1 MRKRGGILD
10 TESLSHYRSPNSVV
24 NAVAKRR
31 HATDHILLYL
41 RCDTD
46 CYVDIHIIN
55 VLLAHIIFD
64 SFFFSSLRLNTLANL
79 NTALTTRDEDELDQ
93 DLVSI
98 RKVP

>member
-41 RCDTD
+41 RCDAMLTST
-46 CYVDIHIIN
+46 
-55 VLLAHIIFD
+55 LLMYYLALIIFD
-64 SFFFSSLRLNTLANL
+64 SFFFPVYAS
-79 NTALTTRDEDELDQ
+79 TR
-93 DLVSI
+93 
-98 RKVP
+98 